1 MSGTTQRGGCHC
13 GKIAYEFEGEIGDVL
28 ECNCSLC
35 AKRGSLLHFI
45 PAGDFRLNTPRE
57 ALSTYH
63 FNKGVID
70 HHYCSQCGVA
80 PFSEAKNAK
89 GAPMVAI
96 NVRCLDGVD
105 PKNLKVN
112 FFNGRDR

>member
-1 MSGTTQRGGCHC
+1 MSGTAQKGGCHC
-13 GKIAYEFEGEIGDVL
+13 GKIAFEFEGEIGEVL

-45 PAGDFRLNTPRE
+45 SASEFKLNTPRE

-63 FNKGVID
+63 FNKGMID
-70 HHYCSQCGVA
+70 HHFCSGCGIA
-80 PFSEAKNAK
+80 PFGEAKDSK
-89 GAPMVAI
+89 GTPMVAI
-96 NVRCLDGVD
+96 NVRCLDGID
-105 PKNLKVN
+105 PKSLKVK